1 MKTRLGAQQLKKIEK
16 TKNREQSLSNFRL
29 NNGYH
34 ASKTELW
41 HSTAGNVSELFT
53 DEAIDTLAF
62 TV

>member
-16 TKNREQSLSNFRL
+16 IKNREQSLSNFRL
-29 NNGYH
+29 NNGYR

-41 HSTAGNVSELFT
+41 HSTAGTVSELFT